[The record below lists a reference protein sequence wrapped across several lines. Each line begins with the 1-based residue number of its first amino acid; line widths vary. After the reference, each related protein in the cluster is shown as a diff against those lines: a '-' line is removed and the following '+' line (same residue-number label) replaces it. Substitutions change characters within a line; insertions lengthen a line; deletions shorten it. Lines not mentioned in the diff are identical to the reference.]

1 MVAVTLVAIELQK
14 LGFQAEKGLDK
25 HFYTPAKEDK
35 KTVQTLEAPEEQLKL
50 LTSLSNADAG
60 DFLGESLREM
70 DTWRTRF
77 NELAEAWQIGDAQG
91 LDKMLTESFKDFPA
105 LQKRFIW
112 DRNRKWS
119 GSVEKWLQG
128 DKNVLVVVGAG
139 HLVGKE
145 SVVDLIS
152 RKGYKVEQR

>member
-1 MVAVTLVAIELQK
+1 MRLRNAWAVVCVLAACVTTFACITCD
-14 LGFQAEKGLDK
+14 AE
-25 HFYTPAKEDK
+25 
-35 KTVQTLEAPEEQLKL
+35 
-50 LTSLSNADAG
+50 AG
-60 DFLGESLREM
+60 DFLAESLREM
-70 DTWRTRF
+70 DTLRTRF
-77 NELAEAWQIGDAQG
+77 NELAEAWQIGDAPS

-105 LQKRFIW
+105 LQKQFVT
-112 DRNRKWS
+112 DRNRKWTS
-119 GSVEKWLQG
+119 SVEKWLQG